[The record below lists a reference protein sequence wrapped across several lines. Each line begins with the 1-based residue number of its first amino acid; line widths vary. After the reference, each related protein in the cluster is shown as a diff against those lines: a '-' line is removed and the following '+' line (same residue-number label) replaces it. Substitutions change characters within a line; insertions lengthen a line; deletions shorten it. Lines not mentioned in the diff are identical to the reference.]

1 MREGTYEAI
10 TRASLTRAAEQ
21 SGALDRARRRAND
34 FAAAARNSLDVLPDT
49 KYRDALSS
57 IPTFILERDH

>member
-1 MREGTYEAI
+1 RN
-10 TRASLTRAAEQ
+10 
-21 SGALDRARRRAND
+21 RAND

-57 IPTFILERDH
+57 IPTFILERDR